1 MIRKRINGYLWFVN
15 IYLTLDGYICTIKN
29 IKMSINS
36 IFQFLVP
43 KDKKFFPLFEQAS
56 NNLILL
62 AETLHEA
69 VNAPNAEREVYFSK
83 IEELEVVIEEITHK
97 THLELSRNFITPF
110 DREDIH
116 SLIKAIDNVA
126 DFMHGAASKMRLYQ
140 VEKITKSI
148 RKLTEI
154 NLEACQLIG
163 AGIKELKVMDNKAIK
178 ETCKKINKLESKAD
192 IVFDKAVADI
202 FENETDAKNIIKYK
216 EVLSALE
223 SASDKCK
230 SVSNVM
236 EQISVKHS

>member
-1 MIRKRINGYLWFVN
+1 M
-15 IYLTLDGYICTIKN
+15 TLN
-29 IKMSINS
+29 N
-36 IFQFLVP
+36 IFQFFVP
-43 KDKKFFPLFEQAS
+43 KDKKFFPLFEEAS
-56 NNLILL
+56 ANLVIL

-69 VNAPNAEREVYFSK
+69 VNAPKLERDEYFKK
-83 IEELEVVIEEITHK
+83 IEELEANIEEITHK
-97 THLELSRNFITPF
+97 THLELSKNFITPF

-126 DFMHGAASKMRLYQ
+126 DYMHGAASRMRLYQ

-154 NLEACQLIG
+154 NLEACQLINE
-163 AGIKELKVMDNKAIK
+163 GIKQLRDMNNIKIIK

-192 IVFDKAVADI
+192 VVFDKAVADI

-230 SVSNVM
+230 IVANVM

>member
-1 MIRKRINGYLWFVN
+1 MNL
-15 IYLTLDGYICTIKN
+15 
-29 IKMSINS
+29 NS
-36 IFQFLVP
+36 LFQFLVP
-43 KDKKFFPLFEQAS
+43 KDKKFFPLFDQAAV
-56 NNLILL
+56 NLVLL

-69 VNAPNAEREVYFSK
+69 VNAPKSEREEYFSK
-83 IEELEVVIEEITHK
+83 IEELESTIEEITHK

-116 SLIKAIDNVA
+116 SLIKSIDNVA
-126 DFMHGAASKMRLYQ
+126 DNMHGAASRMRLYQ

-163 AGIKELKVMDNKAIK
+163 VGIKQLKDMNNLKVIK

-192 IVFDKAVADI
+192 VVFDKAVADI
-202 FENETDAKNIIKYK
+202 FENETDAKSIIKYK

-223 SASDKCK
+223 MASDKCK

>member
-1 MIRKRINGYLWFVN
+1 
-15 IYLTLDGYICTIKN
+15 
-29 IKMSINS
+29 MSLNN
-36 IFQFLVP
+36 FFFFFFT

-56 NNLILL
+56 ANLILL
-62 AETLHEA
+62 AESLHEG
-69 VNAPNAEREVYFSK
+69 VNAPKGERDNYFKK
-83 IEELEVVIEEITHK
+83 IDELEANIEDIAYK
-97 THLELSRNFITPF
+97 TNIELSKNFITPF

-116 SLIKAIDNVA
+116 ALIKSMDDVA
-126 DFMHGAASKMRLYQ
+126 DYMQGASSRIRLYH

-163 AGIKELKVMDNKAIK
+163 VGILELKDMNHKAIK
-178 ETCKKINKLESKAD
+178 EACKRINKLESKAD
-192 IVFDKAVADI
+192 VVFDKAVADI
-202 FENETDAKNIIKYK
+202 FENESDAKNIIKYK

-230 SVSNVM
+230 SVSNIM

>member
-1 MIRKRINGYLWFVN
+1 MFAAYLKLL
-15 IYLTLDGYICTIKN
+15 I
-29 IKMSINS
+29 MSLNS

-56 NNLILL
+56 SKLIEL

-69 VNAPNAEREVYFSK
+69 VNVPSSERENYYIR
-83 IEELEVVIEEITHK
+83 IEELESTIEEITHK
-97 THLELSRNFITPF
+97 AHLELSLNFITPF

-116 SLIKAIDNVA
+116 SLIKSIDNVA
-126 DFMHGAASKMRLYQ
+126 DYMHSAASKMKLYQ
-140 VEKITKSI
+140 VDKITKSI

-163 AGIKELKVMDNKAIK
+163 VGIKELKDLKNQKAIK
-178 ETCKKINKLESKAD
+178 DTCKKINKLESKAD
-192 IVFDKAVADI
+192 SVFDKAVADI
-202 FENETDAKNIIKYK
+202 FENESDAKNIIKYK

-230 SVSNVM
+230 SVANVM

>member
-1 MIRKRINGYLWFVN
+1 M
-15 IYLTLDGYICTIKN
+15 TLN
-29 IKMSINS
+29 NF
-36 IFQFLVP
+36 FQFFVP

-56 NNLILL
+56 ANLILL

-69 VNAPNAEREVYFSK
+69 VNAPKDERENYFKK
-83 IEELEVVIEEITHK
+83 IDELEANIEEITYK
-97 THLELSRNFITPF
+97 TNIELSKNFITPF

-116 SLIKAIDNVA
+116 SLIKSMDDVA
-126 DFMHGAASKMRLYQ
+126 DYMQGASSRIRLYQ
-140 VEKITKSI
+140 VDKITKSI

-163 AGIKELKVMDNKAIK
+163 ISIIELKNMNHKIIK

-192 IVFDKAVADI
+192 VVFDKAVADI
-202 FENETDAKNIIKYK
+202 FENENDAKNIIKYK

-230 SVSNVM
+230 SVSNIM

>member
-1 MIRKRINGYLWFVN
+1 M
-15 IYLTLDGYICTIKN
+15 TLN
-29 IKMSINS
+29 N

-56 NNLILL
+56 YNLTLL

-69 VNAPNAEREVYFSK
+69 VNADKSQREELFRK
-83 IEELEVVIEEITHK
+83 IEELEAEIEEITHK

-126 DFMHGAASKMRLYQ
+126 DNMHGAASRMRLYQ

-163 AGIKELKVMDNKAIK
+163 TGIRELKEMNHKAIK

-192 IVFDKAVADI
+192 SVFDKAVADI
-202 FENETDAKNIIKYK
+202 FENETDAKNVIKYK

-223 SASDKCK
+223 MASDKCK

>member
-1 MIRKRINGYLWFVN
+1 MNLN
-15 IYLTLDGYICTIKN
+15 N
-29 IKMSINS
+29 

-56 NNLILL
+56 ANLTLL

-69 VNAPNAEREVYFSK
+69 INVPKNEREDYFMK
-83 IEELEVVIEEITHK
+83 IEELEAKIEEITH
-97 THLELSRNFITPF
+97 TAHLELSRNFITPF

-116 SLIKAIDNVA
+116 SLIKSIDNVA
-126 DFMHGAASKMRLYQ
+126 DYMHGAASRMRLYQ

-163 AGIKELKVMDNKAIK
+163 NAIKELKDLGDNHKKIT
-178 ETCKKINKLESKAD
+178 EICKKINKLESKAD
-192 IVFDKAVADI
+192 TVFDKAVADI

-230 SVSNVM
+230 SVSNVI

>member
-1 MIRKRINGYLWFVN
+1 
-15 IYLTLDGYICTIKN
+15 
-29 IKMSINS
+29 MSLNS

-56 NNLILL
+56 QNLILL

-69 VNAPNAEREVYFSK
+69 VNAPKAERENYFKK
-83 IEELEVVIEEITHK
+83 IEELEAVIEEITHQ

-116 SLIKAIDNVA
+116 ALVKSMDDVA
-126 DFMHGAASKMRLYQ
+126 DYLHGSASRMKLYQ

-154 NLEACQLIG
+154 NLEACQQIG
-163 AGIKELKVMDNKAIK
+163 VAIAELKDLKNLKAIADA
-178 ETCKKINKLESKAD
+178 CKKINKLESKAD
-192 IVFDKAVADI
+192 NVFDKAVADI

-230 SVSNVM
+230 SVANVL
-236 EQISVKHS
+236 ESVVVKHS

>member
-1 MIRKRINGYLWFVN
+1 
-15 IYLTLDGYICTIKN
+15 
-29 IKMSINS
+29 MSLNN

-43 KDKKFFPLFEQAS
+43 KDKKFFPLFELAS
-56 NNLILL
+56 TNLIIL

-69 VNAPNAEREVYFSK
+69 VNAPKAEREEYFRK
-83 IEELEVVIEEITHK
+83 IEELEAEIEEITHR

-116 SLIKAIDNVA
+116 SLIIAIDNVA
-126 DFMHGAASKMRLYQ
+126 DNMHGAASRMRLYQ

-163 AGIKELKVMDNKAIK
+163 LGITQLKNFKNSKDIK
-178 ETCKKINKLESKAD
+178 DTCKKINKLESKAD
-192 IVFDKAVADI
+192 SVFDKAVADV
-202 FENETDAKNIIKYK
+202 FENETDAKSIIKYK

-223 SASDKCK
+223 MASDKCK

>member
-1 MIRKRINGYLWFVN
+1 
-15 IYLTLDGYICTIKN
+15 
-29 IKMSINS
+29 MSINS

-56 NNLILL
+56 SALIIL

-69 VNAPNAEREVYFSK
+69 VNAPKEEREDYYKK
-83 IEELEVVIEEITHK
+83 IAELEVTIEEITHK

-116 SLIKAIDNVA
+116 ALVKSIDNVA
-126 DFMHGAASKMRLYQ
+126 DFMHGAASRMRLYQ

-163 AGIKELKVMDNKAIK
+163 VGIKELKVMNNKAIK
-178 ETCKKINKLESKAD
+178 ETCKRINKLESKAD
-192 IVFDKAVADI
+192 EVFDKAVADI

>member
-1 MIRKRINGYLWFVN
+1 
-15 IYLTLDGYICTIKN
+15 
-29 IKMSINS
+29 MSLNS

-43 KDKKFFPLFEQAS
+43 KDKKFLPLFDQAAA
-56 NNLILL
+56 NLILL

-69 VNAPNAEREVYFSK
+69 INVPNNEREDYFRK
-83 IEELEVVIEEITHK
+83 IEELEAKIEEITHR

-126 DFMHGAASKMRLYQ
+126 DYMHGAASRMRLYQ

-154 NLEACQLIG
+154 NLESCKLIG
-163 AGIKELKVMDNKAIK
+163 IAIGELKNLDNHKKIIDL
-178 ETCKKINKLESKAD
+178 CKKINKLESKAD
-192 IVFDKAVADI
+192 TVFDKAVADL
-202 FENETDAKNIIKYK
+202 FENENDAKNIIKYK
-216 EVLSALE
+216 EVLSSLE

-230 SVSNVM
+230 SVSNVL

>member
-1 MIRKRINGYLWFVN
+1 MCSKFLFMN
-15 IYLTLDGYICTIKN
+15 
-29 IKMSINS
+29 INS
-36 IFQFLVP
+36 FFQFLVP

-56 NNLILL
+56 TNLILL

-69 VNAPNAEREVYFSK
+69 VNAPKAEREEYYSK
-83 IEELEVVIEEITHK
+83 IEELEATIEEITHK

-126 DFMHGAASKMRLYQ
+126 DNMHGAASRMRLYQ

-163 AGIKELKVMDNKAIK
+163 VGIIQLKDMNNLKLIK

-192 IVFDKAVADI
+192 VVFDKAVADI
-202 FENETDAKNIIKYK
+202 FENETEAKNIIKYK

-223 SASDKCK
+223 MASDKCK

>member
-1 MIRKRINGYLWFVN
+1 MNL
-15 IYLTLDGYICTIKN
+15 
-29 IKMSINS
+29 NS

-56 NNLILL
+56 SNLILL
-62 AETLHEA
+62 AETLHDA
-69 VNAPNAEREVYFSK
+69 VNASKAEREEYYSK
-83 IEELEVVIEEITHK
+83 IEELEATIEEITHK

-126 DFMHGAASKMRLYQ
+126 DNMHGAASRMRLYQ

-163 AGIKELKVMDNKAIK
+163 VGIMQLKDMNNLKMIK

-192 IVFDKAVADI
+192 VVFDKAVADI
-202 FENETDAKNIIKYK
+202 FENETDAKSIIKYK

-223 SASDKCK
+223 MASDKCK

>member
-1 MIRKRINGYLWFVN
+1 M
-15 IYLTLDGYICTIKN
+15 TLN
-29 IKMSINS
+29 N

-43 KDKKFFPLFEQAS
+43 KDKKFFPLFEQAATH
-56 NNLILL
+56 LILL

-69 VNAPNAEREVYFSK
+69 VNAPKIEREEYFSK
-83 IEELEVVIEEITHK
+83 IEELEANIEEITHK

-126 DFMHGAASKMRLYQ
+126 DNMYSAASKMRLYQ

-163 AGIKELKVMDNKAIK
+163 LGIKELKEMNHKGIK

-192 IVFDKAVADI
+192 SVFDKAVADI
-202 FENETDAKNIIKYK
+202 FENENDAKNIIKYK

-223 SASDKCK
+223 MASDKCK

>member
-1 MIRKRINGYLWFVN
+1 
-15 IYLTLDGYICTIKN
+15 
-29 IKMSINS
+29 MSINS

-56 NNLILL
+56 LNLILL

-69 VNAPNAEREVYFSK
+69 VNAPKEQREEYFAK
-83 IEELEVVIEEITHK
+83 IEELEAVIEEITHK

-116 SLIKAIDNVA
+116 SLIKSIDNVA
-126 DFMHGAASKMRLYQ
+126 DYMNGAASRMRLYQ

-163 AGIKELKVMDNKAIK
+163 VAVKELKDLKNLKAIS
-178 ETCKKINKLESKAD
+178 EACKKINKLEGKAD
-192 IVFDKAVADI
+192 VVFDKAVADI

-230 SVSNVM
+230 SVANVL